1 MLAASQN
8 RTWWTL
14 FKARNLNPCC
24 MMIIGRGNERYVNA
38 HLVAISS
45 ISISEIVPLRHRLQL
60 THQNWCVASDTLF
73 HLMRSCAEVNTKS
86 NFLSF
91 SSDSTQDGW
100 SSRRWNRRPKVNF
113 NRSRP
118 VKVVWQKFISRSS
131 ELEGIG
137 SKIEKCLDFKVI

>member
-24 MMIIGRGNERYVNA
+24 MMIIGRGNERYVTPTLLPCHQQ
-38 HLVAISS
+38 HLDKRNCSPSSSSS
-45 ISISEIVPLRHRLQL
+45 IDTSKLVRCFWHFVSSDEIVCWSQHEKQ
-60 THQNWCVASDTLF
+60 
-73 HLMRSCAEVNTKS
+73 
-86 NFLSF
+86 F
-91 SSDSTQDGW
+91 SIFQIQHNGW